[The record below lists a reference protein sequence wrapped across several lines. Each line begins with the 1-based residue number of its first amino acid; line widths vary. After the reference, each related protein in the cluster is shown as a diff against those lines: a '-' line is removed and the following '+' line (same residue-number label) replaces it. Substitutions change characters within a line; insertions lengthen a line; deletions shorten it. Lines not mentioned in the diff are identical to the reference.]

1 MKSKIKRLLAVLLA
15 STLASSCAAQP
26 PQIAHMEATQFEQE
40 HDEMI
45 YPHAIVDIYP
55 SRNAPHEV
63 IVHKDSGGTAD
74 LICLN
79 HNCTEST
86 GQIKG
91 SKSLPDGSYQFVQ
104 TDDPKIAVVRD
115 VEGTRLIGYT
125 VSDGSVD
132 SKFFETLDK
141 AHSYEHKGDN
151 VKLAGKIIL
160 VTRCRCVSRIGCK
173 YEYRNDKLLQLWKF
187 DHLYDPLKWNRANSE
202 LKLIPAA
209 AFRFPTLRPCP
220 GDAAGPY
227 VQNGSIR

>member
-160 VTRCRCVSRIGCK
+160 VT
-173 YEYRNDKLLQLWKF
+173 LLVGV
-187 DHLYDPLKWNRANSE
+187 
-202 LKLIPAA
+202 IVVGAA
-209 AFRFPTLRPCP
+209 ALAAS
-220 GDAAGPY
+220 DANTNTVTTSCSSFG
-227 VQNGSIR
+227 NSTTCTTR

>member
-1 MKSKIKRLLAVLLA
+1 MKSKIKTLLAVLLA

-86 GQIKG
+86 GQLKEANRCLTAHISSFRLMIQKSQSYVT
-91 SKSLPDGSYQFVQ
+91 SKV
-104 TDDPKIAVVRD
+104 
-115 VEGTRLIGYT
+115 
-125 VSDGSVD
+125 
-132 SKFFETLDK
+132 
-141 AHSYEHKGDN
+141 
-151 VKLAGKIIL
+151 L
-160 VTRCRCVSRIGCK
+160 V
-173 YEYRNDKLLQLWKF
+173 
-187 DHLYDPLKWNRANSE
+187 
-202 LKLIPAA
+202 
-209 AFRFPTLRPCP
+209 
-220 GDAAGPY
+220 
-227 VQNGSIR
+227 